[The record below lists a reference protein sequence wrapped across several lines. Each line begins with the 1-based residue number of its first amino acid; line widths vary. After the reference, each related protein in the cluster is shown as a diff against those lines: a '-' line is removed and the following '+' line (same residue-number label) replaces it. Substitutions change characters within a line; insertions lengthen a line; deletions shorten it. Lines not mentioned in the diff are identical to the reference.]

1 MIHAPLY
8 FYLFKEVTEMTDK
21 IRKEIEEVK
30 NLCSRIFISWGLD
43 KDYDPAKHNMEI
55 LDDMFT
61 PRVLL
66 KKFEVFDI
74 DIVLPDKLLIL
85 IAVCCNENPGQAQL
99 ILKELLISIRH
110 RKGLIPKGY
119 IITPEDFGF
128 AFPLSFPIMADEK
141 INKEYYKKWDAQKY
155 NKDGHL
161 LNACDTIGW
170 WKEVM
175 E

>member
-1 MIHAPLY
+1 MIHSPLY
-8 FYLFKEVTEMTDK
+8 FYIKLIKEVTEMTDK

-43 KDYDPAKHNMEI
+43 KDYDPVKHNMEI
-55 LDDMFT
+55 LDGMFT

-74 DIVLPDKLLIL
+74 DIILPDKLLIL

-128 AFPLSFPIMADEK
+128 AFPSQIPVVEK
-141 INKEYYKKWDAQKY
+141 E
-155 NKDGHL
+155 H
-161 LNACDTIGW
+161 
-170 WKEVM
+170 
-175 E
+175 

>member
-1 MIHAPLY
+1 
-8 FYLFKEVTEMTDK
+8 MTDNEK
-21 IRKEIEEVK
+21 DIQEITE
-30 NLCSRIFISWGLD
+30 LCSRVFIAWTMRDSN
-43 KDYDPAKHNMEI
+43 PVEHNMKLLGE
-55 LDDMFT
+55 LFT

-66 KKFEVFDI
+66 KKFEAFDI
-74 DIVLPDKLLIL
+74 DIGLPDDLLCL

-110 RKGLIPKGY
+110 RKGPIPKGY
-119 IITPEDFGF
+119 IITSEDFGF

-161 LNACDTIGW
+161 LNSCDTIDW

>member
-1 MIHAPLY
+1 
-8 FYLFKEVTEMTDK
+8 MTDNEK
-21 IRKEIEEVK
+21 DIQETTE
-30 NLCSRIFISWGLD
+30 LCSRVFIAWTMRDSNN
-43 KDYDPAKHNMEI
+43 PVEHNMKLLGE
-55 LDDMFT
+55 LFT

-66 KKFEVFDI
+66 KKLEAFDI
-74 DIVLPDKLLIL
+74 DIGLPDDLLCL
-85 IAVCCNENPGQAQL
+85 IAICCNENPGQAQL

>member
-1 MIHAPLY
+1 
-8 FYLFKEVTEMTDK
+8 MTDNEK
-21 IRKEIEEVK
+21 DIQETTE
-30 NLCSRIFISWGLD
+30 LCSRIFIAWTMRNSN
-43 KDYDPAKHNMEI
+43 PVKHNMKLLGE
-55 LDDMFT
+55 LFT

-66 KKFEVFDI
+66 KKFEAFDI
-74 DIVLPDKLLIL
+74 DIGLPDDLLCL

-110 RKGLIPKGY
+110 RKGPISKGY
-119 IITPEDFGF
+119 IITSEDFGF

-161 LNACDTIGW
+161 LNSCDTIGW

>member
-1 MIHAPLY
+1 
-8 FYLFKEVTEMTDK
+8 MTDNEK
-21 IRKEIEEVK
+21 DIQETIE
-30 NLCSRIFISWGLD
+30 LCSRVFIAWTMRDSNN
-43 KDYDPAKHNMEI
+43 PVEHNMKLLGE
-55 LDDMFT
+55 LFT

-66 KKFEVFDI
+66 KKFEAFDI
-74 DIVLPDKLLIL
+74 DIGLPDDLLCL

>member
-1 MIHAPLY
+1 
-8 FYLFKEVTEMTDK
+8 MTDNEK
-21 IRKEIEEVK
+21 DIQETIE
-30 NLCSRIFISWGLD
+30 LCSRVFIAWTMRDSNN
-43 KDYDPAKHNMEI
+43 PVEHNMKLLGE
-55 LDDMFT
+55 LFT

-66 KKFEVFDI
+66 KKLEAFDI
-74 DIVLPDKLLIL
+74 DIGLPDDLLCL
-85 IAVCCNENPGQAQL
+85 IAICCNENPGQAQL

-128 AFPLSFPIMADEK
+128 AFPLSFPIMADKK

>member
-1 MIHAPLY
+1 
-8 FYLFKEVTEMTDK
+8 MTDNEK
-21 IRKEIEEVK
+21 DIQETIE
-30 NLCSRIFISWGLD
+30 LCSRVFIAWTMRDSNN
-43 KDYDPAKHNMEI
+43 PVEHNMKLLGE
-55 LDDMFT
+55 LFT

-66 KKFEVFDI
+66 KKLEAFDI
-74 DIVLPDKLLIL
+74 DIGLPDDLLCL
-85 IAVCCNENPGQAQL
+85 IAICCNENPGQAQL